1 MYVPLKQKYELNV
14 NQTNNLILLFLLQ
27 IIRIIQRIRSL
38 PSNSSVVRF
47 CTGFQI
53 LRQKVDEWNN
63 VAHKLNHMRELEI
76 EIAQFVQRWT
86 KLELQCWRE
95 CLTQSFEK
103 LQFKAYRYWFF
114 IYNLLHEYILQ
125 ISSSVSCDLTDY
137 KSVEKC
143 FGENE
148 IDTNAEEPAVVKD
161 KIKSSD
167 VVAVLKQFI
176 ESANYAE
183 FGLRMKILQS
193 FEFYLQYLN
202 VPQTSNS
209 RRDSLV
215 AIIHNLH
222 LYYTQFNVEIDDTIK
237 SIRTPIEKKLKQFVK
252 IESYNKDLSYF
263 SMKNNIA
270 RVHRSLHKFLRE
282 FETALSGKI
291 AAVFTWK
298 ANQTPPLTI
307 EQNAKGK
314 SAQQAANFTYYMIDV
329 KNFMASQRLTD
340 KYVTA
345 AADPTESQDDS
356 ISTSLLS
363 RVHKLF
369 ATSRNIVKQAILHSQ
384 FPGLVYN
391 LDTLLTDQIE
401 TCEYLRTLE
410 VDRSQEKPKQ
420 KSQAKQFLQ
429 QKRKALAD
437 TFKTLTTL
445 GLSFRSGMLETSLN
459 TQLIDLKIS
468 PFSTQEMICDVK
480 KHKKI
485 DQNLL
490 YLNENLDTY
499 YSKCVFK
506 LKILQT
512 VLLTPSPELG
522 LPNMERVKGFAVDM
536 FLLVQSQRK
545 TLCKSII
552 ELHDLQKSITNIN
565 DLNEALISGNAG
577 VEFGQLTTRLIAT
590 EKGLCKIVLVLEQYD
605 LLLKCIPNEEDPQFS
620 VISSKNVAAFNKS
633 SEKYQKI
640 AAQFSKISGATRN
653 LLKLVQQNK
662 DLVFLDSNVVDSI
675 VADYNRIKNDLGNVS
690 NDLLINKCKDTM
702 VVGKPL
708 RNLLTYLQSIKTEAK
723 QATLDLDTKH
733 VENNSFA
740 NIDSEIENI
749 IHFILLSMQNV
760 YKKYSV
766 EPEVLYDASEK
777 PDGENQADK
786 QNNEENGEF
795 TDDLLQPNHL
805 KNKIHQEMVADLA
818 TLNLSKILTKLS
830 NIILVI
836 KHAGSHESTDK
847 IACARKL
854 VSIVPILE
862 QFDLLCKYYLLQQ
875 FGAHKIS
882 AKMLSVMLTVFIELA
897 SKGFCIPPDL
907 MQDEDGEQKESED
920 QKDGEGFGLE
930 DGTGENDVSDKIE
943 NEDQLDTAQK
953 PGDDK
958 QTDDK
963 EDADCKEEKGRR
975 QF

>member
-1 MYVPLKQKYELNV
+1 
-14 NQTNNLILLFLLQ
+14 
-27 IIRIIQRIRSL
+27 
-38 PSNSSVVRF
+38 
-47 CTGFQI
+47 
-53 LRQKVDEWNN
+53 
-63 VAHKLNHMRELEI
+63 MRELEI
-76 EIAQFVQRWT
+76 EIAQFIQRWT

-125 ISSSVSCDLTDY
+125 SSSSVSCDLTDF

-143 FGENE
+143 FGTQE
-148 IDTNAEEPAVVKD
+148 IDISTEESAAVEKNR
-161 KIKSSD
+161 IKSSD
-167 VVAVLKQFI
+167 VIAVLKQFI
-176 ESANYAE
+176 ESANFAE
-183 FGLRMKILQS
+183 FGLRMKMLQS
-193 FEFYLQYLN
+193 FEFYVQYLN
-202 VPQTSNS
+202 VPQISNA
-209 RRDSLV
+209 RRNSLV

-222 LYYTQFNVEIDDTIK
+222 LYYSQFIIEIDDTIK

-270 RVHRSLHKFLRE
+270 RVHRNLYKFLRE
-282 FETALSGKI
+282 FEAALSGKI
-291 AAVFTWK
+291 ASVFTWK
-298 ANQTPPLTI
+298 ANQTPPLTL
-307 EQNAKGK
+307 EQSDKNKNA
-314 SAQQAANFTYYMIDV
+314 QEVANLAHYMIDV
-329 KNFMASQRLTD
+329 KNFMASQRLTE
-340 KYVTA
+340 KYA
-345 AADPTESQDDS
+345 IAADSNESPEDS
-356 ISTSLLS
+356 IATSLLS
-363 RVHKLF
+363 RVNKLF
-369 ATSRNIVKQAILHSQ
+369 TTSRTIVKQAILHSQ

-401 TCEYLRTLE
+401 TCEYLRKLE

-445 GLSFRSGMLETSLN
+445 GLSFRAGMLETSLN
-459 TQLIDLKIS
+459 TQLIDLKIT
-468 PFSTQEMICDVK
+468 PFSMQQMICDFK

-490 YLNENLDTY
+490 HLNENLDTY

-522 LPNMERVKGFAVDM
+522 LPNMERIKGFAVDM

-552 ELHDLQKSITNIN
+552 ELHDLQTSITNIN
-565 DLNEALISGNAG
+565 DLNEALINGN
-577 VEFGQLTTRLIAT
+577 VDIEFGQLSSQFGSI
-590 EKGLCKIVLVLEQYD
+590 EKGLCKIVSVLEQYD
-605 LLLKCIPNEEDPQFS
+605 LLLKCIPNEEDDQFS
-620 VISSKNVAAFNKS
+620 VISSNNVAAFNKS
-633 SEKYQKI
+633 SEKCQKI
-640 AAQFSKISGATRN
+640 AAQFTQILAATKV
-653 LLKLVQQNK
+653 LLNQVQHNK
-662 DLVFLDSNVVDSI
+662 DLVFLNSNVVAGI
-675 VADYNRIKNDLGNVS
+675 VTDYETIQKDLGNVS
-690 NDLLINKCKDTM
+690 TDLLINKCRDAM

-708 RNLLTYLQSIKTEAK
+708 VNLLAYLKSINTDTK
-723 QATLDLDTKH
+723 QLPPNLDTKDI
-733 VENNSFA
+733 ENYSFA

-749 IHFILLSMQNV
+749 IHFILLSMQNI

-766 EPEVLYDASEK
+766 EKEVLYDASGK
-777 PDGENQADK
+777 ADGEQQADK
-786 QNNEENGEF
+786 SNDAENDDF

-805 KNKIHQEMVADLA
+805 KNKIHQEIEADLA
-818 TLNLSKILTKLS
+818 TMNLSKILEKLS

-836 KHAGSHESTDK
+836 KHAGRHESTEK

-854 VSIVPILE
+854 ISIVPILE

-907 MQDEDGEQKESED
+907 MQDEDGEQKENED
-920 QKDGEGFGLE
+920 QKNGEGFGLE

-963 EDADCKEEKGRR
+963 EDADCKEEKGIFLICSYIHIF
-975 QF
+975 QLF